1 MEPKERS
8 LPNMKSIPLYNAYSL
23 LRECRAVVI
32 DGKCVE
38 PYNISYS
45 EDPENEFLILQW
57 EEELDDEM
65 LSVEVSFREGDNQM
79 VEVDKKVML
88 LVGQDGETEELI
100 LLKEMV
106 LEARDTDE
114 FN

>member
-1 MEPKERS
+1 
-8 LPNMKSIPLYNAYSL
+8 
-23 LRECRAVVI
+23 
-32 DGKCVE
+32 
-38 PYNISYS
+38 
-45 EDPENEFLILQW
+45 
-57 EEELDDEM
+57 
-65 LSVEVSFREGDNQM
+65 
-79 VEVDKKVML
+79 VDKKVML